1 MIRILPLLRI
11 PFHENMADVD
21 NNEFA
26 TISSDNILHDLT
38 IFHQGSSYNVLM
50 EDVASIINIPETLRH
65 VKVFHQQG
73 EKHLRVTKDQKN
85 GKVMKGKVMKSVKK
99 THTQKKDDRGQ
110 LNHNKILEN
119 REKSKPT
126 RTKQKQ
132 LQTTKQKTE
141 MKKDMQKKRK

>member
-21 NNEFA
+21 EYEFA

-38 IFHQGSSYNVLM
+38 ISHQGSSYNVLM

-73 EKHLRVTKDQKN
+73 EKHLRVMKDQKN
-85 GKVMKGKVMKSVKK
+85 EKVMKGKVMKPVKK
-99 THTQKKDDRGQ
+99 TPTHKKEHRGQ
-110 LNHNKILEN
+110 HKHKKIIEN
-119 REKSKPT
+119 QEKPKPT
-126 RTKQKQ
+126 RTEKRHLK
-132 LQTTKQKTE
+132 TTKQKTE
-141 MKKDMQKKRK
+141 MKKDK